1 MMARRCLLLLIL
13 IGLTLLALPALAQP
27 VPGSV
32 GALLPSPDKPQDL
45 AVALKLLLGLSV
57 LSLAPALLI
66 MLTCF
71 TRIIIILSFLRS
83 ALGTQQTPPNAVL
96 VGLALFLTMFIMY
109 PVWQQTDQQAVK
121 PYLAGTMKYDQAVA
135 KGAVPL
141 RTFLLKQT
149 RDKDL
154 GLFVTL
160 SRSPRPRKPEEVSFR
175 ALIPAYIISELRAGF
190 QIGFVLFIPFVVLD
204 LIVSSVLMSL
214 GMMML
219 PPVMVSLP
227 LKVMLFVMVDG
238 WHLITKSIV
247 LSFG

>member
-1 MMARRCLLLLIL
+1 MPRP
-13 IGLTLLALPALAQP
+13 LLALALLALLLAVVPAAAQP
-27 VPGSV
+27 LPTALG
-32 GALLPSPDKPQDL
+32 GLLPSPDRPADM
-45 AVALKLLLGLSV
+45 AAALKLLVGLAV

-96 VGLALFLTMFIMY
+96 IGLALFLTFFIMA
-109 PVWQQTDQQAVK
+109 PVWQQMDGQAIK
-121 PYLAGTMKYDQAVA
+121 PYLAGKLRSDQAVA
-135 KGAVPL
+135 KAAAPL
-141 RTFLLKQT
+141 RDFLLKQT
-149 RDKDL
+149 REKDL
-154 GLFVTL
+154 GLFITL
-160 SRSPRPRKPEEVSFR
+160 SRSPRPHKPEDVSFG

-190 QIGFVLFIPFVVLD
+190 QIGFVLFIPFVVVD

-227 LKVMLFVMVDG
+227 LKVMLFVLVDG